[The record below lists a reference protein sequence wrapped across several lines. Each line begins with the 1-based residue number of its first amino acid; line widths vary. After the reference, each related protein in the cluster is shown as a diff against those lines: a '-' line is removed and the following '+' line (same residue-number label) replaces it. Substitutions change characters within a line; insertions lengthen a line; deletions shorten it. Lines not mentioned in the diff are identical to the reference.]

1 MKLHKSHTV
10 AEATQKMMNYCVY
23 RERCHKEVE
32 AKLKELRMIPEA
44 QAIIIHRLLQD
55 NFLNEERFSKSFA
68 RGKFRIKKWGK
79 VRIVR
84 ELKFRDISKYNIES
98 ALKEIDEGI
107 YLDTLDEVA
116 RKKRNLLQNET
127 PLKAK
132 KKLTDH
138 LLYKGF
144 ETHLVYEKVFALFPK

>member
-1 MKLHKSHTV
+1 MELHKSYTV

-23 RERCHKEVE
+23 RDRCHKEVE
-32 AKLKELRMIPEA
+32 QKLRELRMIPEA
-44 QAIIIHRLLQD
+44 QAVIIHQLLQD

-68 RGKFRIKKWGK
+68 RGKFRIKKWGR

-84 ELKFRDISKYNIES
+84 ELKFRNISKYNINS
-98 ALKEIDEGI
+98 ALKEIDEGD
-107 YLDTLDEVA
+107 YLKTLDEVA
-116 RKKRNLLQNET
+116 RKKQKLLQGEA
-127 PLKAK
+127 PIKAK

-144 ETHLVYEKVFALFPK
+144 ETHLVYEKVFELFPK